1 MNTCEGYD
9 WKTVNGLIE
18 NCLVTGQY
26 TLYRDN
32 REMRDEATPSRLSLC
47 ETEIL
52 DLLEMFHLTYEF
64 FGDWPSL
71 LVTRMSKTRCS
82 WALWLTGFGSHSQ
95 LDGRSVN
102 SLFCTMRV
110 WSPININT
118 DCYFWHRLSVWIV
131 SRLTRQYE
139 TEIQVI
145 IGYIYIKKRYS
156 HPRSRYLHFI

>member
-1 MNTCEGYD
+1 MD
-9 WKTVNGLIE
+9 WLKTVWW
-18 NCLVTGQY
+18 LVSIHYTGI
-26 TLYRDN
+26 TERCA
-32 REMRDEATPSRLSLC
+32 MRRYLLASRFVRRKFSTC
-47 ETEIL
+47 SKCFTSQ
-52 DLLEMFHLTYEF
+52 TNF
-64 FGDWPSL
+64 FGDWPFLAL
-71 LVTRMSKTRCS
+71 LVTRMSKTRCL
-82 WALWLTGFGSHSQ
+82 WALWLTGFGWHSQ

-145 IGYIYIKKRYS
+145 IGYYIKKRYS